1 MLIVNNCIWSRLL
14 NRNWNIYFVFFRPLV
29 GTALNTWGQIGF
41 GIVLSLSA
49 YFIYINYITN
59 PEFYKSLKLS
69 REAGKKD
76 SHQQPAQ

>member
-1 MLIVNNCIWSRLL
+1 
-14 NRNWNIYFVFFRPLV
+14 LV